1 MKRYILIAG
10 VNGAGKSTLYQSLS
24 SLQGMQRVKKG
35 GHGIPEADIER
46 RYRETFQNLNQV
58 LPKCDITAF
67 YDNTDKFR
75 RFAIYKQGKPVRIS
89 QHVPVWFEKNVLQ
102 YGKSTPQ

>member
-1 MKRYILIAG
+1 MAKERGYAIELHYIG
-10 VNGAGKSTLYQSLS
+10 VDSVDVAKARVL
-24 SLQGMQRVKKG
+24 QRVKKG